1 MQVALT
7 QVLKGAVIAY
17 KLGFTHDPP
26 MRMQGYFKDGYQHM
40 HLLYI
45 SVQSTICKCLEAHLI
60 RLYRGQRGCQNQSL
74 GGKGQ
79 TTLAGLTLSTWQS
92 KCCRGAPAWHL
103 YVHMVGMGIKRLCY
117 L

>member
-74 GGKGQ
+74 GGEGPDHFSGPYFVYM
-79 TTLAGLTLSTWQS
+79 A
-92 KCCRGAPAWHL
+92 
-103 YVHMVGMGIKRLCY
+103 IKVL
-117 L
+117 